1 MPEEAKYIDYSPAP
15 QGSKHEDGTPVLNRY
30 STVLTRGHDSPAAQ
44 VCLYPPGLS
53 QLPELNV

>member
-15 QGSKHEDGTPVLNRY
+15 HGSKHEDGAPVLNRY

-44 VCLYPPGLS
+44 VVSATSNDPSY
-53 QLPELNV
+53 LN